1 MNNTIMELEK
11 LKAITGTGIFPISKE
26 IVKAPDILEQF
37 TEISN
42 SIASLSR
49 KEAEQIFRKYDS
61 LIANTADWLKL
72 KDKNAKCDEK
82 LMLIN
87 NNGIDWIRDSD
98 IYLNVAMTMHRIFD
112 YIYSCKNK
120 DINLSLKYVL
130 SKDRPLRIIVDNLQ
144 FMRAINEN
152 TKM

>member
-11 LKAITGTGIFPISKE
+11 LKAITGKGIFPVSKE
-26 IVKAPDILEQF
+26 IIKTPDIMKKF

-42 SIASLSR
+42 SIASLSI
-49 KEAEQIFRKYDS
+49 KEVQSIVKRYDA
-61 LIANTADWLKL
+61 LINKTADWLKL
-72 KDKNAKCDEK
+72 KDKNAKCNEK
-82 LMLIN
+82 LYLVN
-87 NNGIDWIRDSD
+87 DNGVDWIRDSD

-112 YIYSCKNK
+112 YIYASKNK
-120 DINLSLKYVL
+120 DINSSLKYVL

>member
-1 MNNTIMELEK
+1 MNNIVVELEK
-11 LKAITGTGIFPISKE
+11 LKTITGKGIFPMSKE

-37 TEISN
+37 SKISN

-82 LMLIN
+82 LMLVN

-98 IYLNVAMTMHRIFD
+98 IYLNAAMTMHRIFD
-112 YIYSCKNK
+112 YIYASKNK
-120 DINLSLKYVL
+120 DINSSLKYVL

-144 FMRAINEN
+144 FMKTLGES
-152 TKM
+152 K

>member
-1 MNNTIMELEK
+1 MNDIVVELEK
-11 LKAITGTGIFPISKE
+11 LKAITGKGIFPLSKE
-26 IVKAPDILEQF
+26 IVKEPDILKQF
-37 TEISN
+37 AEMSN

-82 LMLIN
+82 LMFIN

-120 DINLSLKYVL
+120 DINSSLKYAL
-130 SKDRPLRIIVDNLQ
+130 SLNRPLKRIVDDLQ
-144 FMRAINEN
+144 FIKTLGES
-152 TKM
+152 K